1 MTDQREMTL
10 KVNGA
15 EHRVQ
20 VETRM
25 SLADALRE
33 KLSLTGTHL
42 GCEHGMCGACTVWAD
57 GKAVRACL
65 MLAATA
71 EDMEITTIEGLSAE
85 GEDGHVLQRTFSEK
99 HGLQCGF
106 CTPGMI
112 MTSAEL
118 LRDNPQPTADEVREC
133 LGGNICRCTG
143 YEGIVEAVLAAAEE
157 QSAALDDLASDA
169 LDSVSAAGA

>member
-1 MTDQREMTL
+1 MSGEHPITL
-10 KVNGA
+10 RVNGSA
-15 EHRVQ
+15 HHLS
-20 VETRM
+20 VEPRL

-42 GCEHGMCGACTVWAD
+42 GCEHGMCGACTVWVD
-57 GKAVRACL
+57 GRSVRSCL
-65 MLAATA
+65 ILAATVGDA
-71 EDMEITTIEGLSAE
+71 EITTIEGLTADGA
-85 GEDGHVLQRTFSEK
+85 GEALQESFSTH

-118 LRDNPQPTADEVREC
+118 LKNNPDPSAEEVREC

-143 YEGIVEAVLAAAEE
+143 YQGIVESVLGAA
-157 QSAALDDLASDA
+157 QAADRT
-169 LDSVSAAGA
+169 

>member
-106 CTPGMI
+106 CTP
-112 MTSAEL
+112 A
-118 LRDNPQPTADEVREC
+118 
-133 LGGNICRCTG
+133 
-143 YEGIVEAVLAAAEE
+143 
-157 QSAALDDLASDA
+157 
-169 LDSVSAAGA
+169 